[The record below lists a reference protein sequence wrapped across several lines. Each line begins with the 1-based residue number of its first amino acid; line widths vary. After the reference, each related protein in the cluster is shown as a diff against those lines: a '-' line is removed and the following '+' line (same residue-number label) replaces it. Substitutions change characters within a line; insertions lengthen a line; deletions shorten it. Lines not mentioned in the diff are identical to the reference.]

1 MSMFIEQRVEPREP
15 LSLPVKL
22 GDGCSAVTRDI
33 SASGMFLE
41 MAGLHNPTGLVVFE
55 MHLADAKM
63 KFTAQ
68 GEIVRVEHRD
78 GNTGVAV
85 KLHAP
90 RLEPIPDG
98 PVSEASRS

>member
-1 MSMFIEQRVEPREP
+1 MFTERRTEPREALALP
-15 LSLPVKL
+15 LKL
-22 GDGCSAVTRDI
+22 GDGSSAVTRDL

-41 MAGLHNPTGLVVFE
+41 IAGLHALNGHVVFE
-55 MHLADAKM
+55 MHVADAKM

-68 GEIVRVEHRD
+68 GEIVRVEHKD

-90 RLEPIPDG
+90 RLEPL
-98 PVSEASRS
+98 A

>member
-1 MSMFIEQRVEPREP
+1 MCKAATGTTLMTMFIEQRVEPREP
-15 LSLPVKL
+15 LALPLKL

-41 MAGLHNPTGLVVFE
+41 IAGLHSLNGLVVFE
-55 MHLADAKM
+55 MHLADARM

-68 GEIVRVEHRD
+68 GEIVRIEHKD
-78 GNTGVAV
+78 GNTGLAV

-90 RLEPIPDG
+90 RLEPLG
-98 PVSEASRS
+98 